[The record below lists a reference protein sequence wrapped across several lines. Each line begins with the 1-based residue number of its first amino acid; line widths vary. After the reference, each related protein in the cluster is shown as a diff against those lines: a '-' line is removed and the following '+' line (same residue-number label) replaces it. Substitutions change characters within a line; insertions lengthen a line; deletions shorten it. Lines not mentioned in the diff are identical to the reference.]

1 MPKGTKINNQL
12 MYELILT
19 MLVMWPGSATTVEK
33 TVLGYY
39 ETLPQCEFAKKHL
52 DVRYNASVEC
62 KKISKKKI

>member
-1 MPKGTKINNQL
+1 
-12 MYELILT
+12 
-19 MLVMWPGSATTVEK
+19 MLVMWPGSATSVEK

-39 ETLPQCEFAKKHL
+39 ETLPQCEFAKNHL